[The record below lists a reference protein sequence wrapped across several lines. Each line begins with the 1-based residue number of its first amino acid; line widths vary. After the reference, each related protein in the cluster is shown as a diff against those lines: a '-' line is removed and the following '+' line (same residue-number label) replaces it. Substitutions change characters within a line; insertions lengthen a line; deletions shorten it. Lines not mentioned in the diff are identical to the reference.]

1 MFGVFTHAQIDKRLW
16 AAVAHWSSKRGPEYK
31 RRCVFYHSKV
41 LGLIMHRC
49 TARQTS
55 KQQGGYVIP
64 LSWPPIQE
72 TYDAPDVGV
81 DSEFN
86 LEVGSFDVM
95 HVGCANY
102 PRSCTLY

>member
-1 MFGVFTHAQIDKRLW
+1 MPRLIGDYGRQSHARPQG
-16 AAVAHWSSKRGPEYK
+16 AAQNTKNGAIFHNSR
-31 RRCVFYHSKV
+31 V
-41 LGLIMHRC
+41 LALILHRC

-81 DSEFN
+81 DSEFI
-86 LEVGSFDVM
+86 LEVSLFDIV
-95 HVGCANY
+95 
-102 PRSCTLY
+102 